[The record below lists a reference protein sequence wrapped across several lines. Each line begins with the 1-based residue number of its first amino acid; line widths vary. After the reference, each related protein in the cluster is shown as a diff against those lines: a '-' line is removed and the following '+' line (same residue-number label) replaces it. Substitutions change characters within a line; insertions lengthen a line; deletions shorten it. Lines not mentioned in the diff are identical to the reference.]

1 MMNVNICLWNL
12 WHLCHKESEDN
23 MEYKDVP
30 VFIAHEDSSAVPSA
44 VQAAIAASASQVTT
58 NYKTADT
65 NVKNWVTE
73 NFQGKE

>member
-1 MMNVNICLWNL
+1 
-12 WHLCHKESEDN
+12 